1 MTDRLDSMSIL
12 VAAVDAG
19 SLSAAARRLGLPLA
33 TVSRRVAELE
43 KRLGTSILLRSARGL
58 TLTDPGAAYVAA
70 CRRILEDVA
79 EAERIAA
86 GEFATPRGLLTLT
99 APIVFGRLHVLP
111 VVTAFLKAYPDV
123 DVRLEQTDRPTS
135 LQEEQI
141 DIAIRI
147 GHLPDSSLRAR
158 KLGQVRRVVCASPD
172 YLTAR
177 GRPERPEDLAQHDC
191 ISFENLMP
199 SDRWPFGNGQGNR
212 QIRIRSRMTVNTAE
226 AAIDAAVAGLGVT
239 RVLSYQVAAAV
250 SAKRLEILLEH
261 DEPEPW
267 PVSILYRSG
276 LVPQKIRAFVDFAAP
291 RLASVLSRSR
301 DGLG

>member
-12 VAAVDAG
+12 VAAIDAG

-86 GEFATPRGLLTLT
+86 GEFATPTGLLTLT

-141 DIAIRI
+141 DVAIRI

-172 YLTAR
+172 YLGAR

-226 AAIDAAVAGLGVT
+226 AAIDGAIAGLGVT

-291 RLASVLSRSR
+291 RLASVLSRPR